1 MKIIKIKED
10 ITSEIA
16 NSFKNSIAIDTEATG
31 LQIPERDKLSLIQ
44 ICDEKENVYIIQP
57 NKKTYKAPNL
67 VSVLEN
73 DKILKIGHFLR
84 FDKSGLEFFLKCKM
98 KNIFDTKIASKIVRT
113 YTDAHGLKNLVQ
125 EFCNKS
131 LDKRQGSSDW
141 NKDINDLSDKQLEY
155 AANDVI
161 YLHKIKSELE
171 KMLIRENRMDLFKSC
186 ITFLNTRVELDQNG
200 VGDALVNSL
209 LQDLGIGDEQIVA
222 HELHFVAHSIRQ
234 GLPTGPISLIHAIFH
249 GNNREVIA
257 QIRQVTDE
265 SFRVVTLALA
275 RQVIGTVNKKFG
287 SGTVQG
293 QGN

>member
-10 ITSEIA
+10 ITSEVA

-44 ICDEKENVYIIQP
+44 ICDENGNVYIIQP

-67 VSVLEN
+67 ISVLEN
-73 DKILKIGHFLR
+73 DKIMKIGHFLR
-84 FDKSGLEFFLKCKM
+84 FDKNALEFFLKCKI

-141 NKDINDLSDKQLEY
+141 NKDIDDLSDKQLEY

-171 KMLIRENRMDLFKSC
+171 KMLIRENRMDIFKKC
-186 ITFLNTRVELDQNG
+186 LVFLDTRVTLDQSG
-200 VGDALVNSL
+200 FKFD
-209 LQDLGIGDEQIVA
+209 
-222 HELHFVAHSIRQ
+222 
-234 GLPTGPISLIHAIFH
+234 IFEH
-249 GNNREVIA
+249 
-257 QIRQVTDE
+257 
-265 SFRVVTLALA
+265 
-275 RQVIGTVNKKFG
+275 
-287 SGTVQG
+287 
-293 QGN
+293 

>member
-16 NSFKNSIAIDTEATG
+16 SSFKNSIAIDTEATG

-57 NKKTYKAPNL
+57 NKKTYKTPNL

-171 KMLIRENRMDLFKSC
+171 KMLKRENRMELFKNC
-186 ITFLNTRVELDQNG
+186 IRFLDTRVELDQNG
-200 VGDALVNSL
+200 FKFD
-209 LQDLGIGDEQIVA
+209 
-222 HELHFVAHSIRQ
+222 
-234 GLPTGPISLIHAIFH
+234 IFEH
-249 GNNREVIA
+249 
-257 QIRQVTDE
+257 
-265 SFRVVTLALA
+265 
-275 RQVIGTVNKKFG
+275 
-287 SGTVQG
+287 
-293 QGN
+293 

>member
-44 ICDEKENVYIIQP
+44 ICDEKENVYIVQP

-73 DKILKIGHFLR
+73 NKILKIGHFLR
-84 FDKSGLEFFLKCKM
+84 FDKSALEFFLKCKM

-125 EFCNKS
+125 EFCNKN

-171 KMLIRENRMDLFKSC
+171 KMLIRENRMELFKSC
-186 ITFLNTRVELDQNG
+186 IAFLNTRIELDQNG
-200 VGDALVNSL
+200 FKFD
-209 LQDLGIGDEQIVA
+209 
-222 HELHFVAHSIRQ
+222 
-234 GLPTGPISLIHAIFH
+234 IFEH
-249 GNNREVIA
+249 
-257 QIRQVTDE
+257 
-265 SFRVVTLALA
+265 
-275 RQVIGTVNKKFG
+275 
-287 SGTVQG
+287 
-293 QGN
+293 

>member
-16 NSFKNSIAIDTEATG
+16 SSFKNSIAIDTEATG

-171 KMLIRENRMDLFKSC
+171 KMLIREGRMDLFKSC
-186 ITFLNTRVELDQNG
+186 ITFLNTRIELDQNG
-200 VGDALVNSL
+200 FKFD
-209 LQDLGIGDEQIVA
+209 
-222 HELHFVAHSIRQ
+222 
-234 GLPTGPISLIHAIFH
+234 IFEH
-249 GNNREVIA
+249 
-257 QIRQVTDE
+257 
-265 SFRVVTLALA
+265 
-275 RQVIGTVNKKFG
+275 
-287 SGTVQG
+287 
-293 QGN
+293 

>member
-44 ICDEKENVYIIQP
+44 ICDEQENVYIIQP

-67 VSVLEN
+67 VSILEN

-84 FDKSGLEFFLKCKM
+84 FDKSALEFFLKCKM

-113 YTDAHGLKNLVQ
+113 YTDSHGLKNLTQ

-131 LDKRQGSSDW
+131 LDKKQGSSDW
-141 NKDINDLSDKQLEY
+141 NKDIDDLSDKQLEY

-171 KMLIRENRMDLFKSC
+171 KMLIREGRMELFKSC
-186 ITFLNTRVELDQNG
+186 ITFLNTRIELDQNG
-200 VGDALVNSL
+200 FKFD
-209 LQDLGIGDEQIVA
+209 
-222 HELHFVAHSIRQ
+222 
-234 GLPTGPISLIHAIFH
+234 IFEH
-249 GNNREVIA
+249 
-257 QIRQVTDE
+257 
-265 SFRVVTLALA
+265 
-275 RQVIGTVNKKFG
+275 
-287 SGTVQG
+287 
-293 QGN
+293 

>member
-16 NSFKNSIAIDTEATG
+16 SSFKNSIAIDTEATG

-186 ITFLNTRVELDQNG
+186 IAFLNTRVELDQNG
-200 VGDALVNSL
+200 FKFD
-209 LQDLGIGDEQIVA
+209 
-222 HELHFVAHSIRQ
+222 
-234 GLPTGPISLIHAIFH
+234 IFEH
-249 GNNREVIA
+249 
-257 QIRQVTDE
+257 
-265 SFRVVTLALA
+265 
-275 RQVIGTVNKKFG
+275 
-287 SGTVQG
+287 
-293 QGN
+293 

>member
-84 FDKSGLEFFLKCKM
+84 FDKSALEYFLKCKLN
-98 KNIFDTKIASKIVRT
+98 NIFDTKIASKIVRT

-171 KMLIRENRMDLFKSC
+171 KMLTRENRMELFKNC
-186 ITFLNTRVELDQNG
+186 IRFLDTRVELDQNG
-200 VGDALVNSL
+200 FKFD
-209 LQDLGIGDEQIVA
+209 
-222 HELHFVAHSIRQ
+222 
-234 GLPTGPISLIHAIFH
+234 IFEH
-249 GNNREVIA
+249 
-257 QIRQVTDE
+257 
-265 SFRVVTLALA
+265 
-275 RQVIGTVNKKFG
+275 
-287 SGTVQG
+287 
-293 QGN
+293 